1 MQNLTY
7 EQLHQKNYDAVVD
20 ELREKFPE
28 IKGVTVDVTPV
39 DAGEIALTIGD
50 HRVHFTPEQCVD
62 LMQQLRRAVVK
73 VKPAALYPKRN
84 KTGRR

>member
-1 MQNLTY
+1 MEAEMQNLTY

-28 IKGVTVDVTPV
+28 IKGVAVDVTPV
-39 DAGEIALTIGD
+39 DADEIKLTIGE

-62 LMQQLRRAVVK
+62 LMQALRRAVVK
-73 VKPAALYPKRN
+73 VKPAALHPKR
-84 KTGRR
+84 KG